1 MEISSNYGYRPASYL
16 NIPSMPSYCT
26 FESNQCSIYSTDS
39 IMSVPC
45 SASYHMPTSWP
56 IPRTELSHIMPF
68 DTFTD
73 TCSEKTSRIGSSNR
87 SYTKKSSKRNSRQS
101 AGSSS
106 NFVSVNVTVLKK
118 RRIAANARERRRMN
132 GLNDAFN
139 KLREVVP
146 SLGDDHRLSK
156 YETLQMAQ
164 TYISALCELLER
176 GTDETTYTI
185 IKDT

>member
-26 FESNQCSIYSTDS
+26 FDSNQCSIYSTDS

-45 SASYHMPTSWP
+45 GATYHMPSWP
-56 IPRTELSHIMPF
+56 IPRAELSQVMPF

-73 TCSEKTSRIGSSNR
+73 NCSGKHNHIDSSKR
-87 SYTKKSSKRNSRQS
+87 SYTKKSSKGNGRKS

-106 NFVSVNVTVLKK
+106 NFVSVNVTVLRK
-118 RRIAANARERRRMN
+118 RRIAANERERRRMN

-176 GTDETTYTI
+176 GTDETTYTLI
-185 IKDT
+185 NDT

>member
-1 MEISSNYGYRPASYL
+1 MEISSNYGYRSTSYL
-16 NIPSMPSYCT
+16 NISSMPSYCT
-26 FESNQCSIYSTDS
+26 FDSNQCSIYSTDS
-39 IMSVPC
+39 IMSAPC
-45 SASYHMPTSWP
+45 SASYHMPSWP
-56 IPRTELSHIMPF
+56 IPRTELSHIMPY

-73 TCSEKTSRIGSSNR
+73 TDPVKISHNDSNKK
-87 SYTKKSSKRNSRQS
+87 SYTKKSSKRNSRHS
-101 AGSSS
+101 TESSS
-106 NFVSVNVTVLKK
+106 NFVSVNVTVQKK

-176 GTDETTYTI
+176 GTDETMYTI

>member
-1 MEISSNYGYRPASYL
+1 MEISSNYGYRPPSYL

-26 FESNQCSIYSTDS
+26 FDSNQCSIYSTDS

-45 SASYHMPTSWP
+45 STSYHMPSWP

-68 DTFTD
+68 DTFPDTYSNSERTD
-73 TCSEKTSRIGSSNR
+73 ISKK
-87 SYTKKSSKRNSRQS
+87 SYTKKSAKRDSRQS
-101 AGSSS
+101 TGSSS

-132 GLNDAFN
+132 GLNEAFN